1 MLDQVRANKTT
12 QMVIALLLGIPFGFF
27 FIKGGLDDFDVI
39 VGQLLLQDFSVLKL
53 MFSAIVVGM
62 ILVYASKSLGWV
74 RLHPKPGSVGSSV
87 VGGLIFSV
95 AFALLGLCPGTA
107 VAAVAN
113 GSLDALVAGFPGILL
128 GTWLYATWYP
138 KLLKLVLMKVD
149 FGKVT
154 LPQVLG
160 VKNHWV
166 VVVPAVVVIVGL
178 LAMLEFSGL

>member
-1 MLDQVRANKTT
+1 MLARIHTNKTA
-12 QMVIALLLGIPFGFF
+12 QAVIGLLLGIPFGFF
-27 FIKGGLDDFDVI
+27 FIKGGLDDFNVI
-39 VGQLLLQDFSVLKL
+39 VGQLLLTDFSVLKL

-62 ILVYASKSLGWV
+62 ILIYASKSLGWV

-87 VGGLIFSV
+87 VGGLIFGV

-138 KLLKLVLMKVD
+138 KLLKPVLMKVD

-154 LPQVLG
+154 LPEVLR
-160 VKNHWV
+160 VKNHWMV
-166 VVVPAVVVIVGL
+166 VIPAAVLIVGL
-178 LAMLEFSGL
+178 LAALEFFGL